1 MKVQHEVY
9 LMLERAKMLN
19 NASAWVFAMRDN
31 KDLQIEIIRK
41 VKDRLF
47 KEGTND
53 QGKIIGTY
61 SPFTEKL
68 NRKKVAGT
76 HYTLKDTG
84 EFYESIYIGVMNDYF
99 FIDGDGDKGKDNLF
113 EKYGEGIIGLD
124 YTTFD
129 WFGEQIINK
138 YLEYVG
144 RVLYGN

>member
-19 NASAWVFAMRDN
+19 NASAWVYAMRDN

-68 NRKKVAGT
+68 NRQKVAGT

-124 YTTFD
+124 ENTFD
-129 WFGEQIINK
+129 WFGEKIINK
-138 YLEYVG
+138 YIDYVG
-144 RVLYGN
+144 RVLHGD

>member
-1 MKVQHEVY
+1 
-9 LMLERAKMLN
+9 MLERAKMLN
-19 NASAWVFAMRDN
+19 NASAWVYAMRDN

-68 NRKKVAGT
+68 NRIKVAGA

-124 YTTFD
+124 DTTFD
-129 WFGEQIINK
+129 WFGEKIINK
-138 YLEYVG
+138 YIDYVG
-144 RVLYGN
+144 RVLHGN

>member
-1 MKVQHEVY
+1 VKVQHEVY

-19 NASAWVFAMRDN
+19 NASAWVYAMRDN

-61 SPFTEKL
+61 SINTEKI
-68 NRKKVAGT
+68 NPIKVAGT
-76 HYTLKDTG
+76 HYTFVDTK
-84 EFYESIYIGVMNDYF
+84 EFFESIYIGVMRDYF

-113 EKYGEGIIGLD
+113 EKHGEGIIGLD
-124 YTTFD
+124 DTTFD
-129 WFGEQIINK
+129 WFGEKIINK
-138 YLEYVG
+138 YLEYIG
-144 RVLYGN
+144 RVLYRD

>member
-1 MKVQHEVY
+1 
-9 LMLERAKMLN
+9 MLERAKMLN
-19 NASAWVFAMRDN
+19 NASAWVYAMRDN

-68 NRKKVAGT
+68 NRQKVAGT

-124 YTTFD
+124 ENTFD
-129 WFGEQIINK
+129 WFGEKIINK
-138 YLEYVG
+138 YIDYVG
-144 RVLYGN
+144 RVLHGD